1 MKAYS
6 VSTLLVISLLMAILV
21 PISRAQA
28 DSADACNTYRLE
40 IIELKALLEQR
51 YSAQRATLM
60 DKGISPEERNA
71 IIRTYTLD
79 ADNLRFRMLI
89 DKFRA
94 DRPKE
99 CGWWRESDG
108 RFK

>member
-1 MKAYS
+1 MKGFL
-6 VSTLLVISLLMAILV
+6 VSTLSVVGLLMATLV
-21 PISRAQA
+21 PITSAQA
-28 DSADACNTYRLE
+28 DSADACNAYRLE
-40 IIELKALLEQR
+40 IIELKAGLEQR
-51 YSAQRATLM
+51 YSSERATLM
-60 DKGISPEERNA
+60 DKGVSPEERNA

-94 DRPKE
+94 DRPNE

-108 RFK
+108 RFN